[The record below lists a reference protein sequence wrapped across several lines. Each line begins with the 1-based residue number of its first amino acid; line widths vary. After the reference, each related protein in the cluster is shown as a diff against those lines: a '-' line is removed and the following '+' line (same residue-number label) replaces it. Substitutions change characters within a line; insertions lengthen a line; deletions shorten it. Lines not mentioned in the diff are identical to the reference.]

1 MRSAF
6 NVLTAVLTGFS
17 VAHGQ
22 GADSALKDRVARLVE
37 KLGDAKVD
45 ARDAAQASLTKLGA
59 RVLPLL
65 PDPGK
70 GASPDLKTRLAKVRE
85 ALANKADESNSFEA
99 SRVTIQGGGIRLSE
113 ALKRLQTQSGNPITD
128 RREDEG
134 QDATNPAMD
143 LDIKD
148 LPFFEALDLI
158 AAKAGITPSYYTGDG
173 SIGLMPGPATRL
185 PDEIGAEAVKPLV
198 AYSGPFR
205 IAFRQILIQR
215 DLQTGGSTANAQF
228 EVAWEPRLRPMLLSL
243 KADDVA
249 ITDDQ
254 GGEVLP
260 AVSDESGSVV
270 LRHENPIIEMNVNM
284 DAPSRKAETLARFQ
298 IKADVTVP
306 AALRTFTFPSLDR
319 KDLTKQ
325 QGDVAVTLE
334 GTDVEENAWKVRVLV
349 ELGGKTPVFE
359 TFQQGLFNNRVW
371 LLAADGTRFEH
382 TGDHG
387 GGFNQ
392 FADGEG
398 KLGFEYLFVDM
409 PGKVAN
415 YQLIY
420 ETPGKVAVIP
430 LEFEFKNVPL
440 P

>member
-1 MRSAF
+1 M
-6 NVLTAVLTGFS
+6 
-17 VAHGQ
+17 
-22 GADSALKDRVARLVE
+22 VE
-37 KLGDAKVD
+37 KLGVGRWV
-45 ARDAAQASLTKLGA
+45 ARDAAQASVIMLGA

-65 PDPGK
+65 PEPGK
-70 GASPDLKTRLAKVRE
+70 DASPDLKARLIKVRE
-85 ALANKADESNSFEA
+85 ALANADESNSFEA
-99 SRVTIQGGGIRLSE
+99 SRVTIQGEGIRLSE
-113 ALKRLQTQSGNPITD
+113 ALKQLQTQSGNPITD
-128 RREDEG
+128 RREEEG

-143 LDIKD
+143 LDLKNV
-148 LPFFEALDLI
+148 PFFEALDLI
-158 AAKAGITPSYYTGDG
+158 AAKAGISLSYYTGDG
-173 SIGLMPGPATRL
+173 SIGLMPGPGSRL
-185 PDEIGAEAVKPLV
+185 PDEIGAEAVKPMV
-198 AYSGPFR
+198 AYQGPFR

-228 EVAWEPRLRPMLLSL
+228 EVAWEPRLRPMLLTL
-243 KADDVA
+243 KASDIA
-249 ITDDQ
+249 IIDDQ

-260 AVSDESGSVV
+260 AVTEESGSVV
-270 LRHENPIIEMNVNM
+270 LRQENPIIEMNVNM
-284 DAPSRKAETLARFQ
+284 DAPSRKAETLARFRA
-298 IKADVTVP
+298 KADVTVP
-306 AALRTFTFPSLDR
+306 AALRTFTFPSLAR

-359 TFQQGLFNNRVW
+359 TFQQGLFTNRVW

-392 FADGEG
+392 FADGMG

-409 PGKVAN
+409 PGKLAN
-415 YQLIY
+415 YQLVY

-430 LEFEFKNVPL
+430 LEFEFKDVPL